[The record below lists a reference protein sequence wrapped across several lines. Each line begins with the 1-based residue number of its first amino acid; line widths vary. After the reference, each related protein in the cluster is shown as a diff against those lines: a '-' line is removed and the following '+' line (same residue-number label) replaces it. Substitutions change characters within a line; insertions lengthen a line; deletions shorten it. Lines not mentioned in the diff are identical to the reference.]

1 MLATIVHQ
9 GGMHERLRIVYTARK
24 CQRAKENLAMAK
36 VFGMHMIVLNPGV
49 SEEEFEKFATE
60 AVPKMPLWEGW
71 KSYLLKGDR
80 GDREG
85 KYLWLIEI
93 DSVEARD
100 RIMPSHNVASEEAQ
114 QRGEALSAEEKQQ
127 QQEMA
132 EKLATFT
139 PSIVGENTV
148 YTDYVVIAETD

>member
-1 MLATIVHQ
+1 
-9 GGMHERLRIVYTARK
+9 
-24 CQRAKENLAMAK
+24 MAK
-36 VFGMHMIVLNPGV
+36 VFGMHMIMLHPGV
-49 SEEEFEKFATE
+49 EEEDFEKFMTE
-60 AVPKMPLWEGW
+60 VMPKMSFWEGW
-71 KSYLLKGDR
+71 KGYLLKGDR

-100 RIMPSHNVASEEAQ
+100 RFMPSHNVASEEAR
-114 QRGEALSAEEKQQ
+114 QREEALSENKW

-132 EKLATFT
+132 GKLATFT

-148 YTDYVVIAETD
+148 YTDYVVIAETG